1 MRTVAVTFRGQPPQ
15 NPSAG
20 IPLAQPLTVVT
31 TVPADVPACTRTAN
45 ILAFYS
51 TSMEDAA
58 DLWDAYVT
66 PPQDED

>member
-1 MRTVAVTFRGQPPQ
+1 M
-15 NPSAG
+15 
-20 IPLAQPLTVVT
+20 VT

-45 ILAFYS
+45 TLAFYS
-51 TSMEDAA
+51 TSLEDAA